1 MVRFLQ
7 STWMTMIVGILLFFA
22 TTAALLK
29 PIKTATSPDQQAIAT
44 PISNEPSW
52 KFRNPEMDQWIAEI
66 KREKEALDSREQQLK
81 ELETRLNAERQEIAT
96 VTQSVYQLQADFDQ
110 NVIRLKSQDTDH
122 LKRQVKLIS
131 SMTPEGAAATL
142 TEMND
147 ADVVRLLV
155 TMKPADASVLLESM
169 SKQGKDQAQRAAVLI
184 ERISRTLPATP
195 APNN

>member
-1 MVRFLQ
+1 
-7 STWMTMIVGILLFFA
+7 
-22 TTAALLK
+22 
-29 PIKTATSPDQQAIAT
+29 
-44 PISNEPSW
+44 
-52 KFRNPEMDQWIAEI
+52 MDQWIAEI

-184 ERISRTLPATP
+184 ERISRTFRQRPPPIIRMQTFDLLPASHGASPLNSGTEFTLKHRP
-195 APNN
+195 KAAKNSVTSWTAP